1 MRFVRDWR
9 VSAIWLALLCLSAAL
24 PAVSAAELD
33 LVGNVGWDR
42 FGNRIRIQAERIE
55 NNRDRGL
62 SGSLRLQIIAT
73 TDVFDGTQ
81 TNVYVLGTLG
91 LGELEAGF
99 TFVNVSRLVRFF
111 SPPPGIYLTAI
122 TLEEFTDAGW
132 EIADFENFEGPVN
145 FGRFGEGSVSD
156 LASNGDITFVGDVS
170 WLAGNGRVQ
179 FFAEEVRNERTG
191 GRSGALRLRLWATS
205 TPYSGGVL
213 QGYPMATKAIG
224 RVNAGFFLPNV
235 SKFAPFRPPP
245 EGTYYVTMTIE
256 EYARGWRI
264 VDYVTFPGTSLF

>member
-1 MRFVRDWR
+1 MLC
-9 VSAIWLALLCLSAAL
+9 VSAL
-24 PAVSAAELD
+24 PVARAAELD

-42 FGNRIRIQAERIE
+42 FGTRLRIRSERIE

-62 SGSLRLQIIAT
+62 SGTLRLQIIAT

-81 TNVYVLGTLG
+81 TNVYVVGTLR
-91 LGELEAGF
+91 LGQLDAGF
-99 TFVNVSRLVRFF
+99 SFADVSRLVGFH

-122 TLEEFTDAGW
+122 TLEEFTEAGW

-156 LASNGDITFVGDVS
+156 LESNGDITFVGDVS

-179 FFAEEVRNERTG
+179 FFAEEVRNERTS

-205 TPYSGGVL
+205 APYAGGIL

-224 RVNAGFFLPNV
+224 RVKAGFFLPNV
-235 SKFAPFRPPP
+235 SKFAAFRPPR

-256 EYARGWRI
+256 EYARGWGI